1 MTRILILVFMFNA
14 FMLPVSAAE
23 SACKMMGDS
32 SSTMMKNMAISND
45 QSDMSCDM
53 HGDVACATIDCVS
66 SCAISITPLPLSEIK
81 LLINVAGSPKIYSGF
96 VYFYKIVLPIE
107 TPPPL
112 V

>member
-1 MTRILILVFMFNA
+1 
-14 FMLPVSAAE
+14 MLPVSATE
-23 SACKMMGDS
+23 GMCKMMGDLS
-32 SSTMMKNMAISND
+32 PISMQDMAMPND
-45 QSDMSCDM
+45 QTGMTCDM